1 MVNRINN
8 IDKIRDKNFLLNLIA
23 SEDRHDFSNFLYDVD
38 RAKRAGLLEDGD
50 FVLFRNGF
58 VVNAIVSLKDSKNVI
73 GRELQTAEL
82 LDKVNYLS
90 LIPDFESLNVS
101 YTNDTII
108 EGLCNNDK
116 DFSWWFTCGTMH
128 SLPVEVKNNIAIKLL
143 EKGKVDKARYVLDS
157 IARTL
162 KFEREN
168 SDIRVFSR

>member
-1 MVNRINN
+1 MVNIINN

-108 EGLCNNDK
+108 EGLCNDDR